1 MVLFCEFKLIISMI
15 LFKNIELLSFSN
27 NSENSSIKVS
37 FVMNFSVIFP
47 INLINVLF
55 DNFVIIFISPILSFR

>member
-1 MVLFCEFKLIISMI
+1 MVLFCEFKLIISII

-27 NSENSSIKVS
+27 NPENSSINVS

-47 INLINVLF
+47 II
-55 DNFVIIFISPILSFR
+55 

>member
-1 MVLFCEFKLIISMI
+1 MVLFCEFKLIISII

-55 DNFVIIFISPILSFR
+55 EYLMIFYIFLYFY

>member
-1 MVLFCEFKLIISMI
+1 MVLFCEFKLIISII

-55 DNFVIIFISPILSFR
+55 DNFVIIFITPILSFR